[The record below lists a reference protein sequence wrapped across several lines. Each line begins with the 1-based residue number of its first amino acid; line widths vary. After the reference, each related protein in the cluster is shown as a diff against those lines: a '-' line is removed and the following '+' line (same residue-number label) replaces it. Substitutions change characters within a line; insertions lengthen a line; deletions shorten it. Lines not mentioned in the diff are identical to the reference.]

1 MSKLKFVLP
10 AVVAMGG
17 FLVCTTATYG
27 KPEYT
32 KQTKKSCTTC
42 HVDSKA
48 KPKDL
53 TDTGKC
59 FEKKKSLEGCS
70 TEKK

>member
-1 MSKLKFVLP
+1 MSKLKFAAP
-10 AVVAMGG
+10 ALVVAIG
-17 FLVCTTATYG
+17 FMVCSTAPVQA

-32 KQTKKSCTTC
+32 KKEKKACTFC

-53 TDTGKC
+53 TDAGKYYK
-59 FEKKKSLEGCS
+59 ENKNSLDGYKK
-70 TEKK
+70 